1 MRYFILYKGRSS
13 IVDSIW
19 ATNYEKTREMCLY
32 SSKGI
37 PRELKQWE
45 VYVSPMDK
53 SREIEITKEEAFL
66 EMI

>member
-19 ATNYEKTREMCLY
+19 ATNDEKTREMCVY
-32 SSKGI
+32 SFPPS
-37 PRELKQWE
+37 PRVPTQWE
-45 VYVSPMDK
+45 VYMPLRGA
-53 SREIEITKEEAFL
+53 REIEITKEEAFL

>member
-32 SSKGI
+32 SSDGL